1 MPLTFVENN
10 NQSSGPDN
18 TCTISDIDSNP
29 VRPLHEVASLYT
41 RGALMAMVAVD
52 VDNTPT
58 VGTTASLARNAGAH
72 LPSKSFSPVNPIVF
86 STPPACFQPIR
97 STPPGVSPDFGSGSS
112 DSDSDSG
119 SDAGGGVGG
128 AATHALLRCSP
139 ETNGNP
145 SLECSLRKLAG
156 AGIRG
161 AVYASERKFRARELD
176 MMIPCVRGAGTTRTA
191 PDGTPSTIFWRVR
204 VAPRVRL
211 WNRSGGSWPED
222 TGLEKFDG
230 CDVRV
235 VVRLDRI
242 ILGNTPECVFVVTDI
257 ESDGSPKLVDPP
269 GEPLTTSAVYA
280 STLSV
285 SNLAC
290 LLEARDRIE
299 RLLEEH
305 LAQQKPHLK

>member
-1 MPLTFVENN
+1 
-10 NQSSGPDN
+10 
-18 TCTISDIDSNP
+18 
-29 VRPLHEVASLYT
+29 
-41 RGALMAMVAVD
+41 
-52 VDNTPT
+52 
-58 VGTTASLARNAGAH
+58 
-72 LPSKSFSPVNPIVF
+72 
-86 STPPACFQPIR
+86 
-97 STPPGVSPDFGSGSS
+97 
-112 DSDSDSG
+112 
-119 SDAGGGVGG
+119 
-128 AATHALLRCSP
+128 
-139 ETNGNP
+139 
-145 SLECSLRKLAG
+145 
-156 AGIRG
+156 
-161 AVYASERKFRARELD
+161 
-176 MMIPCVRGAGTTRTA
+176 
-191 PDGTPSTIFWRVR
+191 
-204 VAPRVRL
+204 
-211 WNRSGGSWPED
+211 D